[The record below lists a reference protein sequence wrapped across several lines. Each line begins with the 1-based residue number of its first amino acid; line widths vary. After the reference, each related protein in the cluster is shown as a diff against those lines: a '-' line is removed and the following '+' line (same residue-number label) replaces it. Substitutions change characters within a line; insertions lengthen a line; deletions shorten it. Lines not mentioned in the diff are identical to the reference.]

1 MDTRGKQ
8 RIQRR
13 ALNDDEARRLLAC
26 PRKLLYLLA
35 MHTGL
40 RRGEINALHGGDFH
54 LDAVNPY
61 WAPPAAFVKNRKE
74 QPRPL
79 HPELVAE
86 LQKLKAAGKLK
97 PEDTVFPERVPPM
110 KTIRADF
117 KAAGIPLKD
126 ERGHVVDFHALRTT
140 TSPGRLNS
148 RTKPTRGRN
157 CITTITRWKKNRN
170 ALARWR
176 W

>member
-1 MDTRGKQ
+1 MENVGYLAVLSAFWTWLRKQSRVVVNPFELVERADTRGKQ
-8 RIQRR
+8 SFQRR
-13 ALNDDEARRLLAC
+13 ALDDEEAKRLLAT

-40 RRGEINALHGGDFH
+40 RRGEISKIRGNYLHWDS
-54 LDAVNPY
+54 VNPFY
-61 WAPPAAFVKNRKE
+61 ALPANIVKNRKE
-74 QPRPL
+74 QPLPL

-97 PEDTVFPERVPPM
+97 PEDLVFPDGVPTM
-110 KTIRADF
+110 KEIRKDF

-140 TSPGRLNS
+140 YIN
-148 RTKPTRGRN
+148 
-157 CITTITRWKKNRN
+157 
-170 ALARWR
+170 
-176 W
+176 